1 MLKKCNYTL
10 LGLTCLS
17 CAESAEK
24 IINKQPGVNRAKVHF
39 ATKTV
44 ELEFEEKKVNF
55 EKIKSELNK
64 LGYSFVLNQN
74 ETAAIEEKIKLEL
87 RNQSIIALLF
97 SGLVIYLHMF
107 VEHSGYNHFLQFL
120 CSLPVVFYAGRR
132 IYTNAFK
139 QLFIPAISMDSLIA
153 LGTGIAFAFSVF
165 QLFLG
170 DAKNPQIY
178 FESATAVIAFVLL
191 GKWIEETALHKGN
204 LTFDA
209 LLALRQLKCKV
220 WRQGNWVVIDNFN
233 IQKGDKTLV
242 RKGERIPIDGLV
254 LEGAS
259 YIDESMITG
268 EPLPVSK
275 SVNDLAIAGSINI
288 GDDLVLEAICNGA
301 ESSLQKIIE
310 QVQYSQSN
318 KVRAQRIADEIVK
331 YFIPGLLVLAFIV
344 FGVQFTLS
352 KDWYYSFERALTVLV
367 VSCPCALGLAT
378 PIVIKS
384 AISAALR
391 KGALIKDSTVLERL
405 YQTDILCWDKT
416 GTLTA
421 GKPQIVNKSV
431 ATDKADYLIEL
442 ALKSQHPLSKA
453 IYKDLQKD
461 YNAFG
466 GPLLSQEVI
475 GKGVI
480 GKIGKDEIILGKREF
495 LLEKNYDFSSF
506 SNYEPRGTTVWA
518 GVNKKVVAFWEFE
531 DPIHP
536 LAKQSIDALRRLKP
550 QLNIYLLTGDK
561 EEAANKAAAQ
571 VGIPKENVKFNLLPQ
586 QKAGFLKECKEKNKV
601 VTFIGDGH
609 NDAIALSEASIG
621 ISLSGGTDLAQ
632 QIASVTLMNNH
643 LILVPQL
650 FQLSQKVR
658 VLIQQNLL
666 MAFGYNLITLPLA
679 IGLIKG
685 WELPPVLAGAAMMA
699 SSLSVL
705 LNSFRIDCNRLY

>member
-24 IINKQPGVNRAKVHF
+24 IINKQDGVNRAKVHF

-44 ELEFEEKKVNF
+44 ELEFEEKNTNF

-87 RNQSIIALLF
+87 RNKSIIALFF
-97 SGLVIYLHMF
+97 SGLVVYLHMF
-107 VEHSGYNHFLQFL
+107 AGHFEYNHFLQFL
-120 CSLPVVFYAGRR
+120 CSLPVVFYSGNR

-139 QLFIPAISMDSLIA
+139 QLWIPALSMDSLIA
-153 LGTGIAFAFSVF
+153 LGTGIAFLFSFF
-165 QLFLG
+165 QLFFSG
-170 DAKNPQIY
+170 QKNPLMY
-178 FESATAVIAFVLL
+178 FESSTAIIAFVVL
-191 GKWIEETALHKGN
+191 GKWIEETALHKRNG
-204 LTFDA
+204 TFDA
-209 LLALRQLKCKV
+209 LLALRQFKCMV
-220 WRQGNWVVIDNFN
+220 GRQDNWVVIDNLD

-254 LEGAS
+254 VQGAS
-259 YIDESMITG
+259 YVDESMITG

-275 SVNDLAIAGSINI
+275 SVNDLVISGSINN
-288 GDDLVLEAICNGA
+288 GDDLIVEAICNGA

-318 KVRAQRIADEIVK
+318 KVSAQRIADQIVK
-331 YFIPGLLVLAFIV
+331 YFVPGLLALAFIV
-344 FGVQFTLS
+344 FAVQVTLGN
-352 KDWYYSFERALTVLV
+352 DWYYSFERALTVLV

-405 YQTDILCWDKT
+405 YQTDSLCWDKT

-421 GKPQIVNKSV
+421 GKPEIVNKSV
-431 ATDKADYLIEL
+431 ATDKPNYLMLL

-453 IYKDLQKD
+453 IYKDLQNE
-461 YNAFG
+461 YNAPAM
-466 GPLLSQEVI
+466 PLLSQEVI

-495 LLEKNYDFSSF
+495 LLEKNYDFSF
-506 SNYEPRGTTVWA
+506 FPNYETPNTTVW
-518 GVNKKVVAFWEFE
+518 GGINKKVVAFWEFQ
-531 DPIHP
+531 DTIHP
-536 LAKQSIDALRRLKP
+536 LAKPTLDSLKIVKP
-550 QLNIYLLTGDK
+550 ELSIYLLTGDK
-561 EEAANKAAAQ
+561 EEVANKVASEI
-571 VGIPKENVKFNLLPQ
+571 GIPKENVKFNLLPQ
-586 QKAGFLKECKEKNKV
+586 QKAEFIKKDKEKGKV

-643 LILVPQL
+643 LMLVPQL
-650 FQLSQKVR
+650 FKLSQKSR
-658 VLIQQNLL
+658 LLIQQNLL
-666 MAFGYNLITLPLA
+666 MAFGYNFITLPLA

-685 WELPPVLAGAAMMA
+685 WELSPALAGAAMII

-705 LNSFRIDCNRLY
+705 LNSLRIRL